1 MRVKLRK
8 TATSWASAETGAAS
22 GLISEGSTIYL
33 ILSIISCKAA
43 RALREEPTPPSSG
56 PEHTAHSGPW
66 RASISGAARNLSHSK
81 RKKLMKK
88 RLVTLAL
95 CLAVAVP
102 VFAQGKEDTR
112 LANSADVLKQI
123 MGDKGLP
130 TNVLDQADCVLI
142 FPSVKKVAIGI
153 GGSYG
158 RGALVCRQGADKNG
172 KWGAPAMYKLDQ
184 GSIGVQLGST
194 ATDFVLVI
202 MNNKGAEQILN
213 GKTKLGANA
222 AAAAGPTGAAAQ
234 GYNAESMKVDVLTYS
249 RSKGLFAGV
258 SLEGASMDSDEDAN
272 KALYGKAI
280 SASAIVDGGASV
292 PSAAQP
298 LVGFL
303 DSTSPAKK

>member
-1 MRVKLRK
+1 
-8 TATSWASAETGAAS
+8 
-22 GLISEGSTIYL
+22 
-33 ILSIISCKAA
+33 
-43 RALREEPTPPSSG
+43 
-56 PEHTAHSGPW
+56 
-66 RASISGAARNLSHSK
+66 
-81 RKKLMKK
+81 MKK

-112 LANSADVLKQI
+112 LANSADELKQI

-158 RGALVCRQGADKNG
+158 RGALVCRHGADKNG